1 MRIVGPFGTVVVALS
16 LAVGLS
22 ALCFSPAARAEENPE
37 ERAQALYGEGETA
50 YAGGDYDSALASFNA
65 AYELSAVPGLLFN
78 IGQCHRKLGHHEE
91 AADYFKR
98 YLVEETDEIG
108 NRAEVKE
115 LAAEESKLADAARA
129 AAAANAPP
137 VETTTPVEPAKPSQP
152 QIYEEPVFWG
162 VAGGVALAAIVGGVV
177 LIAVASTPPPAGSL
191 GTFDLRAQ

>member
-1 MRIVGPFGTVVVALS
+1 MRTVRTVVVALS
-16 LAVGLS
+16 LALFSS
-22 ALCFSPAARAEENPE
+22 ALMFAAPVQAQEGVE
-37 ERAQALYGEGETA
+37 ERAQALYAEGEAA
-50 YAGGDYDSALASFNA
+50 YAGGNYESALESFNA
-65 AYELSAVPGLLFN
+65 AYELIPVPGLLFN
-78 IGQCHRKLGHHEE
+78 IGQCHRKLGHHEQ

-115 LAAEESKLADAARA
+115 LAAEEAKLAEEERA

-137 VETTTPVEPAKPSQP
+137 VGTVTPKEPTEP

-162 VAGGVALAAIVGGVV
+162 IAGGVALAAIVGGAVI
-177 LIAVASTPPPAGSL
+177 IAVASTPPPAGSL

>member
-1 MRIVGPFGTVVVALS
+1 MRIVGLVGTVVVACS
-16 LAVGLS
+16 IALS
-22 ALCFSPAARAEENPE
+22 AAPPARAQDAGVEEQ
-37 ERAQALYGEGETA
+37 AQALYADGEKA
-50 YAGGDYDSALASFNA
+50 YANGDYESALQSFVA
-65 AYELSAVPGLLFN
+65 AYELIPVAGLLFN

-91 AADYFKR
+91 AADFFKR

-115 LAAEESKLADAARA
+115 LAAEEAKLAEEVRA

-137 VETTTPVEPAKPSQP
+137 VDTKPKEPVKPAEP

-162 VAGGVALAAIVGGVV
+162 IAGGVALAALVGGAV
-177 LIAVASTPPPAGSL
+177 IAVVASTPPPAGSL